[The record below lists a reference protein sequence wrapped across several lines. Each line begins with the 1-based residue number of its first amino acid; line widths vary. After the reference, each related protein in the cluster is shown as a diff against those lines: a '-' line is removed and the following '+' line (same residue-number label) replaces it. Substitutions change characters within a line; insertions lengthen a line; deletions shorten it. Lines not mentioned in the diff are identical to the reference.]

1 MAADKGKGS
10 FRRHQSIQHHPRQ
23 IISNFQECPKILSNS
38 KSWTKSRWL
47 LTKEKFYSAS
57 RASLAVNS
65 RKREETASITP
76 PTTIYQ
82 RTHLMFPS
90 GPDQWSVISEQ
101 NRNSSKYLPPIM
113 FSNSFMYTNNL
124 NQNIMFLN
132 TRAPSKYSAK
142 IWIFHINIAIDIP
155 TRRWTSSMIIITYF
169 LWKQFRMCRNVSES
183 FLFFGTSYRLNA
195 PSFTYLR

>member
-1 MAADKGKGS
+1 MAADKGKVLFSQPSQPGGKFS
-10 FRRHQSIQHHPRQ
+10 KKRRDSIYHSTNHHLPKDT
-23 IISNFQECPKILSNS
+23 SNV
-38 KSWTKSRWL
+38 
-47 LTKEKFYSAS
+47 
-57 RASLAVNS
+57 SLGA
-65 RKREETASITP
+65 
-76 PTTIYQ
+76 
-82 RTHLMFPS
+82 
-90 GPDQWSVISEQ
+90 WSVISEQ

-124 NQNIMFLN
+124 YQNIMFLN

-183 FLFFGTSYRLNA
+183 FLFFGTGYRLNA
-195 PSFTYLR
+195 PPFTYLR